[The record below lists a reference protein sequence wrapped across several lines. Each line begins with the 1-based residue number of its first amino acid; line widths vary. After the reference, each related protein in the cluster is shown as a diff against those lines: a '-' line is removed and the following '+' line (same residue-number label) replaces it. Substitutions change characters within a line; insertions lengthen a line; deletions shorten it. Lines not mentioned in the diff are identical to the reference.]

1 MAVRGGIA
9 PKETRTARDLPRRRG
24 PAGRQPRARSQEEF
38 EGFGPADTESGR
50 AQGMRPPKPARGT
63 SRDPEAGPPKRSDY
77 RPGGALNNPR
87 TTVPSPKGAPAPREV
102 PSGGGAV
109 VSRAGGDVAGFLLS
123 LIGYALVLNY
133 LEGGPA
139 QVRGWLAAKFLN
151 QPYQPAV
158 TPPSAAAS
166 PSSPAPPS
174 TGSAP
179 RPASPARP
187 AAA

>member
-1 MAVRGGIA
+1 MAARGGIA
-9 PKETRTARDLPRRRG
+9 PKETRSARDLPRRQR
-24 PAGRQPRARSQEEF
+24 APRARSQEEF

-50 AQGMRPPKPARGT
+50 AQGMRPPKRARVT
-63 SRDPEAGPPKRSDY
+63 SREPEAGPPKPSDY

-87 TTVPSPKGAPAPREV
+87 TTVPSSKPAAAPRGAPSA
-102 PSGGGAV
+102 GGTAV
-109 VSRAGGDVAGFLLS
+109 TRAGGDVAGFLLS

-151 QPYQPAV
+151 QPYQPA
-158 TPPSAAAS
+158 TSAPSAAAP
-166 PSSPAPPS
+166 PSSPAAPS